1 MDFQTISGLGCTAL
15 PGVTRPLAA
24 AQPRHARPTQQPSEA
39 PAEERV
45 PKPNSASGGREKAP
59 SRGRLARSQGCRG
72 RLARSPGCGRIPGKG
87 GVSITSGGISI
98 SEFIFVPPF
107 FRFHL
112 YIWRFFRGGTYLSL
126 PGDLSLY
133 SFKGHPVPFGTA
145 TLDISF
151 VAEPRERG
159 NATIPISVR
168 LHTQT

>member
-1 MDFQTISGLGCTAL
+1 MDFQTISGLGCPAL

-87 GVSITSGGISI
+87 GVSIISRGMLLPGIALSCPLLWVP
-98 SEFIFVPPF
+98 FVNVWKPF
-107 FRFHL
+107 FPEMGHHHPGPP
-112 YIWRFFRGGTYLSL
+112 RFFL
-126 PGDLSLY
+126 
-133 SFKGHPVPFGTA
+133 HPFILA
-145 TLDISF
+145 Q
-151 VAEPRERG
+151 R
-159 NATIPISVR
+159 
-168 LHTQT
+168 